1 MKALV
6 SITPGGPETL
16 TFGDIPEPDIADGKV
31 RIRVR
36 ACSIN
41 YPDVLVI
48 RDLYQIKP
56 PRPFVPGS
64 DIAGIVD
71 AVGTGVQHLRVGD
84 RVLAGTRIGGLAE
97 QCVVDAT
104 GCFPI
109 PHNMAFD
116 TAAALVTTYGTSYYA
131 LHRRAHLRAG
141 ETLLILGASGGV
153 GLAAIELGRASGARV
168 IAAVSSE
175 AKLAI
180 ALKSGAEAGVI
191 YPPGPLDK
199 QDLRS
204 LTERFKAACGP
215 QGADVIYDAAGGAY
229 SEAALRSIAW
239 EGRFLVVGF
248 PAGIPSI
255 PLNLPLL
262 KSCQIVG
269 VFWGAAA
276 ARDPN
281 AHAAQHT
288 ELMKLYERGVIQP
301 LISQRFSLSNG
312 AAAIAKLA
320 DREAIG
326 KIVVMMEP

>member
-1 MKALV
+1 MKALL
-6 SITPGGPETL
+6 SIAPGGPETL
-16 TFGDIPEPDIADGKV
+16 TFGDVPEPAIANGKV

-41 YPDVLVI
+41 YPDVLLI

-56 PRPFVPGS
+56 PRPFVPGG

-71 AVGTGVQHLRVGD
+71 AVGAGVQHLRVGD
-84 RVLAGTRIGGLAE
+84 RVLAGAGIGGLAE

-104 GCFPI
+104 SCFSI
-109 PHNMAFD
+109 PHTMPFD

-131 LHRRAHLRAG
+131 LHRRAHLRSG

-153 GLAAIELGRASGARV
+153 GLATVELGRAAGARV
-168 IAAVSSE
+168 IAAASSE

-180 ALKSGAEAGVI
+180 ALKNGADAGVI

-199 QDLRS
+199 QDLKS

-215 QGADVIYDAAGGAY
+215 QGADVIYDTVGGAY
-229 SEAALRSIAW
+229 SEAALRAIAW

-248 PAGIPSI
+248 PAGVPSI

-262 KSCQIVG
+262 KSCQIIG

-288 ELMKLYERGVIQP
+288 DLMKLYESGAIQP

-312 AAAIAKLA
+312 AVAIAKLA
-320 DREAIG
+320 DRQAVG
-326 KIVVMMEP
+326 KIVVMMQP